1 MELQRKPHLFTV
13 DSPGPSCGVLTL
25 QMLPSHGKSPT
36 WFSWGNRPSCCHR
49 DLLCWRPR
57 ALAPPLP
64 RAGPRFSFLPQ
75 LSLSFGQ
82 LCAGALSAG
91 AGLPDTAGLPLL
103 RCVFLRPHHVSLRY
117 QLIPPPPNTLQPSS
131 RSHCLLSLFSLVSE
145 LSGKESRAPASPV
158 LCCCFSLSRYGQ
170 GPRARAKEGREEGR
184 QREKEGARGGGTE
197 EARKARRQSVQG
209 SGVRKA
215 WGRNAVGK
223 EDRGPCAKKGVWGKY
238 PGEVFHWSFY

>member
-1 MELQRKPHLFTV
+1 MANPPPGFPGETGPPAAAETTSVGGPGHWLLRCLEQVPAFPSLPIYLCPLASCVLGLFLRELG
-13 DSPGPSCGVLTL
+13 SLT
-25 QMLPSHGKSPT
+25 
-36 WFSWGNRPSCCHR
+36 
-49 DLLCWRPR
+49 
-57 ALAPPLP
+57 PLP
-64 RAGPRFSFLPQ
+64 AQ
-75 LSLSFGQ
+75 
-82 LCAGALSAG
+82 
-91 AGLPDTAGLPLL
+91 TAGLPLL
-103 RCVFLRPHHVSLRY
+103 CCVFLRPHHVSLRY
-117 QLIPPPPNTLQPSS
+117 QLIPPPPNTLCALQPSS

-223 EDRGPCAKKGVWGKY
+223 EDRGPCAKKEFGGNTRERFSIGPFINNATAADSNLPRKARN
-238 PGEVFHWSFY
+238 PPSA